1 MTIHHRRN
9 ALRKE
14 RAGFTPALTVSAG
27 FTLVELLV
35 VISIISVLASVV
47 LTSVNSVRA
56 KARDAL
62 RKAEMTE
69 LVKALELYYDAYGR
83 YPPFR
88 ASNSCGGIRSDWA
101 TSKCSDPNWLTAD
114 NNFLSFIPVVP
125 RDPINTIG
133 SGGQDTPWWFAL
145 TYTYGVT
152 SDGQIYDILTN
163 LENKQD
169 PDRCELKLW
178 RSHAV
183 WPTDTG
189 CYATAT
195 LGSVPDRSKQI
206 YAPK

>member
-1 MTIHHRRN
+1 MMQHYSRDKN
-9 ALRKE
+9 NK
-14 RAGFTPALTVSAG
+14 G
-27 FTLVELLV
+27 FTLIELLV
-35 VISIISVLASVV
+35 VISIISMLASIVLAS
-47 LTSVNSVRA
+47 LNSARE
-56 KARDAL
+56 KARDAR
-62 RKAEMTE
+62 RKSEMTE
-69 LVKALELYYDAYGR
+69 LTKALEFYYDSYGR

-88 ASNSCGGIRSDWA
+88 ASNSCGGNRGDWA
-101 TSKCSDPNWLTAD
+101 TSKCSDPNWLTTD
-114 NNFLSFIPVVP
+114 NNFLSFITIVP
-125 RDPINTIG
+125 RDPTNTIG
-133 SGGQDTPWWFAL
+133 NDDTPWWFAL

-152 SDGQIYDILTN
+152 SDGQVYDILTN

-195 LGSVPDRSKQI
+195 FGNVPDRSKQI